1 MEKLKKCSKCGR
13 ELPVS
18 EFWKNASTEDGLQTY
33 CKECGNVYARNRK
46 KTPGGGGNLKKIY
59 SNPELAK
66 FSPRELIAEL
76 KARGYTGELKYT
88 QTISLNIIING
99 KVTSIGYN
107 QMSEQMSYVLQQLM
121 GFFKITSC

>member
-18 EFWKNASTEDGLQTY
+18 ESWKMLQPKMDCRHIVKSAVMFMPET
-33 CKECGNVYARNRK
+33 VRK
-46 KTPGGGGNLKKIY
+46 LWGGNLKKIY

-88 QTISLNIIING
+88 QTISL
-99 KVTSIGYN
+99 
-107 QMSEQMSYVLQQLM
+107 
-121 GFFKITSC
+121 

>member
-1 MEKLKKCSKCGR
+1 MVELKKRNNGKLKNVANVAGNFRS
-13 ELPVS
+13 VS
-18 EFWKNASTEDGLQTY
+18 LENASTEDGLQTY

-88 QTISLNIIING
+88 QTISL
-99 KVTSIGYN
+99 
-107 QMSEQMSYVLQQLM
+107 
-121 GFFKITSC
+121 

>member
-33 CKECGNVYARNRK
+33 CKECGNVYARN
-46 KTPGGGGNLKKIY
+46 LKKIY

-88 QTISLNIIING
+88 QTISL
-99 KVTSIGYN
+99 
-107 QMSEQMSYVLQQLM
+107 
-121 GFFKITSC
+121 

>member
-46 KTPGGGGNLKKIY
+46 KTPGGGKLKKIY
-59 SNPELAK
+59 YNL
-66 FSPRELIAEL
+66 
-76 KARGYTGELKYT
+76 
-88 QTISLNIIING
+88 IING